1 MNYVPEAAAGFFA
14 ALPETLDDSS
24 KRKLV
29 TTFMQL
35 PVDER
40 NLRGKALE
48 QLKNAPNLSREG
60 LCVPL
65 ATQLGTFSNGLPEIN
80 VIGGVVDVALRHV
93 TNSIKFWEHVVG
105 KE

>member
-1 MNYVPEAAAGFFA
+1 MNYVPEAAAEFFA

-48 QLKNAPNLSREG
+48 QLKNAPSVPRGKLD
-60 LCVPL
+60 VPL
-65 ATQLGTFSNGLPEIN
+65 ATRLGTFGNGLPEIN
-80 VIGGVVDVALRHV
+80 IIGWVVQIALGHV
-93 TNSIKFWEHVVG
+93 NQQIAFWEHVVG